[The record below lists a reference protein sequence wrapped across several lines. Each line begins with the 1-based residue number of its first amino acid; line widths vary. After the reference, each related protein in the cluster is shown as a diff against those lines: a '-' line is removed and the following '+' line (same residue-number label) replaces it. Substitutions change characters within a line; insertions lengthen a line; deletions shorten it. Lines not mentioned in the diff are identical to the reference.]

1 MRKKMSIK
9 IVSDISKQY
18 LLKEDA
24 IEGFK
29 IAVENGQTRLA
40 LQVLVDI
47 IDGMMEIFNYAMEE
61 VSEDDTIVEVPVAVS
76 APATATAE
84 KAVEIA
90 EVIEAV
96 EKVEDKKVSPKKAV
110 EVKEDPKQT
119 AE

>member
-24 IEGFK
+24 VEGFK
-29 IAVENGQTRLA
+29 VAVENGQTRLA

-47 IDGMMEIFNYAMEE
+47 IDGMMEIFDYAMEE
-61 VSEDDTIVEVPVAVS
+61 VSEDDIVVEVPVAIS
-76 APATATAE
+76 APAQEQKVIET
-84 KAVEIA
+84 VE
-90 EVIEAV
+90 VVEAV
-96 EKVEDKKVSPKKAV
+96 EKVEDKKVSPKKTA
-110 EVKEDPKQT
+110 EVKEDSKQI

>member
-1 MRKKMSIK
+1 MSIK
-9 IVSDISKQY
+9 IVSEISKQY

-47 IDGMMEIFNYAMEE
+47 IDGMMDIFNYAMEE
-61 VSEDDTIVEVPVAVS
+61 VSEDDDIIEVPVAVS
-76 APATATAE
+76 VSAPVE
-84 KAVEIA
+84 KAVETA

-96 EKVEDKKVSPKKAV
+96 EKVEDKKVSPKKTA

-119 AE
+119 VE

>member
-76 APATATAE
+76 APATAE

-110 EVKEDPKQT
+110 EVKEDPKKT

>member
-1 MRKKMSIK
+1 MSIK
-9 IVSDISKQY
+9 IVSEISKQY

-47 IDGMMEIFNYAMEE
+47 IDGMMDIFNYAMEE
-61 VSEDDTIVEVPVAVS
+61 VSEDDDIIEVPVTVS
-76 APATATAE
+76 ASAPVE

-96 EKVEDKKVSPKKAV
+96 EKVEDKKVSPKKTA

-119 AE
+119 VE

>member
-9 IVSDISKQY
+9 IVSEISKQY

-47 IDGMMEIFNYAMEE
+47 IDGMMDIFNYAMEE
-61 VSEDDTIVEVPVAVS
+61 VSEDDDIIEVPVTVS
-76 APATATAE
+76 ASAPAE

-90 EVIEAV
+90 EVIEVV
-96 EKVEDKKVSPKKAV
+96 EKVEDKKVSPKKTA

-119 AE
+119 VE

>member
-1 MRKKMSIK
+1 MSIK

-47 IDGMMEIFNYAMEE
+47 IDGMMEIFDYAMEE
-61 VSEDDTIVEVPVAVS
+61 IAEDDNVIDVSVAIS
-76 APATATAE
+76 APAQE
-84 KAVEIA
+84 PVKV
-90 EVIEAV
+90 VEAV
-96 EKVEDKKVSPKKAV
+96 EVVEEKKVSPKKTA
-110 EVKEDPKQT
+110 EVKEDSKQI

>member
-9 IVSDISKQY
+9 IVSEISKQY

-47 IDGMMEIFNYAMEE
+47 IDGMMEIFDYAMEE
-61 VSEDDTIVEVPVAVS
+61 VAEDDAIIEVPVIEVPVVVS
-76 APATATAE
+76 TP
-84 KAVEIA
+84 VQ
-90 EVIEAV
+90 EVTEV
-96 EKVEDKKVSPKKAV
+96 VEDKKVSPKKTT
-110 EVKEDPKQT
+110 EVKEDIK
-119 AE
+119 

>member
-76 APATATAE
+76 APATVE

>member
-47 IDGMMEIFNYAMEE
+47 IDGMMEIFDYAMEE
-61 VSEDDTIVEVPVAVS
+61 IAEDDNVIDVPVAIS
-76 APATATAE
+76 PPAQE
-84 KAVEIA
+84 PIKVVE
-90 EVIEAV
+90 VV
-96 EKVEDKKVSPKKAV
+96 EEKKVSPKKTA
-110 EVKEDPKQT
+110 EVKEDSKQI

>member
-1 MRKKMSIK
+1 MSIK
-9 IVSDISKQY
+9 IVSELSKQY

-47 IDGMMEIFNYAMEE
+47 IDGMMEIFDYAMEE
-61 VSEDDTIVEVPVAVS
+61 IAEDDNVIDVPVAIS
-76 APATATAE
+76 APAQE
-84 KAVEIA
+84 PVKV
-90 EVIEAV
+90 VEAV
-96 EKVEDKKVSPKKAV
+96 EAVEEKKVSPKKTA
-110 EVKEDPKQT
+110 EVKEDSKQT

>member
-1 MRKKMSIK
+1 MSIK
-9 IVSDISKQY
+9 IVSEISKQY

-24 IEGFK
+24 VEGFK
-29 IAVENGQTRLA
+29 LAVENGQTRLA

-47 IDGMMEIFNYAMEE
+47 IDGMMEIFDYAMEE
-61 VSEDDTIVEVPVAVS
+61 VSEDDTIAEVPVAVS
-76 APATATAE
+76 APVAAQ

-96 EKVEDKKVSPKKAV
+96 EKVEDKKASPKKAA

>member
-9 IVSDISKQY
+9 IVSEISKQY

-47 IDGMMEIFNYAMEE
+47 IDGMMEIFDYAMEE
-61 VSEDDTIVEVPVAVS
+61 VAEDDAIIEVPVIEVPVVVS
-76 APATATAE
+76 AP
-84 KAVEIA
+84 VQEII
-90 EVIEAV
+90 EV
-96 EKVEDKKVSPKKAV
+96 VEDKKVSPKKTT
-110 EVKEDPKQT
+110 EVKEDVK
-119 AE
+119 

>member
-9 IVSDISKQY
+9 IVSELSKQY

-47 IDGMMEIFNYAMEE
+47 IDGMMEIFDYAMEE

-76 APATATAE
+76 APVE

-96 EKVEDKKVSPKKAV
+96 EKVEDKKVSSKKAV